1 MIVRKFRGKHLPDIT
16 REVRRALG
24 PDAVILELRRPGRWG
39 KWLGKGDYEVL
50 AAVEES
56 RLTPVS
62 PPAAPVTRA
71 SCRPPAVSA
80 VAGRRRMLQAVAAL
94 CGPAQPVMLQP
105 GRATLC
111 ALVGPTGV
119 GKTTTVAK
127 LAARFAL
134 KAGKRVALITTDTY
148 RVGAVEQLRM
158 YGEIMGLPVEVVE
171 RPVSLKRAVER
182 HAGYDLVLIDTAGR
196 NQLRQQLDEV
206 GTALSLVKPDYT
218 LLLVGMNTRAPEL
231 AALLTAYRPLSYN
244 RLVAAKVDEAL
255 DAYGLLELG
264 AAAQAPLSY
273 LTTGQLVPDD
283 LEDATPEHVTAA
295 LMGRWRP

>member
-1 MIVRKFRGKHLPDIT
+1 MIVRRFRGKHLPDIT
-16 REVRRALG
+16 KEVRRALG
-24 PDAVILELRRPGRWG
+24 PEAMILELSRPGRWE
-39 KWLGKGDYEVL
+39 KWLGRGQYEVL
-50 AAVEES
+50 AAVEEA
-56 RLTPVS
+56 RLTPS
-62 PPAAPVTRA
+62 PAAPATRPA
-71 SCRPPAVSA
+71 SRPPAVSA
-80 VAGRRRMLQAVAAL
+80 VAGRRRMLQAVTAL
-94 CGPAQPVMLQP
+94 CGAPRPLVLQP
-105 GRATLC
+105 GRAVLC

-127 LAARFAL
+127 LAAHFAL

-182 HAGYDLVLIDTAGR
+182 YAGYDLVLVDTAGR
-196 NQLRQQLDEV
+196 NQLRPQLDEV
-206 GTALSLVKPDYT
+206 GTALSLVRPDYT
-218 LLLVGMNTRAPEL
+218 LLLVGLGTRAQEL
-231 AALLTAYRPLSYN
+231 GALLSAYRPLGYN

-255 DAYGLLELG
+255 DASGLLELG
-264 AAAQAPLSY
+264 ATAGAPLSY

-283 LEDATPEHVTAA
+283 LEEATPEQVLAA

>member
-24 PDAVILELRRPGRWG
+24 PEAVILELRRPGRWG
-39 KWLGKGDYEVL
+39 KWLGRGEYEVL
-50 AAVEES
+50 AAVEEP
-56 RLTPVS
+56 RLTPAL
-62 PPAAPVTRA
+62 PATPARP
-71 SCRPPAVSA
+71 SSRPPAVSA
-80 VAGRRRMLQAVAAL
+80 VAGRRRMLEAVSSV
-94 CGPAQPVMLQP
+94 CGKAQPVMLQT
-105 GRATLC
+105 GRATVC

-127 LAARFAL
+127 LAAHFAL
-134 KAGKRVALITTDTY
+134 KAGKRVSLITTDTY
-148 RVGAVEQLRM
+148 RVGAVEQLRV

-182 HAGYDLVLIDTAGR
+182 QAGYDLVLIDTAGR

-218 LLLVGMNTRAPEL
+218 LLLVGMNTRAQEL
-231 AALLTAYRPLSYN
+231 EALLAAYRPLGYN

-255 DAYGLLELG
+255 DTSGLLDLS
-264 AAAQAPLSY
+264 AAGQAPLSY

-283 LEDATPEHVTAA
+283 LEEASPEHIMAA